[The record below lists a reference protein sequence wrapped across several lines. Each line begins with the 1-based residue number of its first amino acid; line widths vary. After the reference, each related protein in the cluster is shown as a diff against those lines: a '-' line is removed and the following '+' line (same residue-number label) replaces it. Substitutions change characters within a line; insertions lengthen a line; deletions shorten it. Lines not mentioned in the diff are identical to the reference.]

1 MSTPLPSTD
10 RLGTLSETSD
20 GWQLRFVRHLDRPP
34 SVVWR
39 AFTDPELR
47 SKWFPDTMVGDL
59 VVGNSLEFRHEGMD
73 IQPFRGEVLEVVEP
87 NRLVFTWG
95 DDLLRFEFA
104 ESGSGTEL
112 TMTVGFTEQG
122 KAARDGAGWHECLDN
137 LVKLLASDPERVEAD
152 TWATIHPAY
161 VERFG
166 PAASTIGPPQEYL
179 DAQQG

>member
-1 MSTPLPSTD
+1 
-10 RLGTLSETSD
+10 
-20 GWQLRFVRHLDRPP
+20 
-34 SVVWR
+34 
-39 AFTDPELR
+39 
-47 SKWFPDTMVGDL
+47 
-59 VVGNSLEFRHEGMD
+59 
-73 IQPFRGEVLEVVEP
+73 
-87 NRLVFTWG
+87 
-95 DDLLRFEFA
+95 
-104 ESGSGTEL
+104 
-112 TMTVGFTEQG
+112 MTVGFTEQG